1 MTQSPEGYPQG
12 PSYDPAKPDYGTT
25 PDYGTSPDYGTTP
38 SHTGPAETDAPVADH
53 REEAR
58 RQALDDVKHTRTRA
72 AWVGLI
78 VGAIVT
84 LMLLVF
90 IVQNL
95 DSQNIDLFFWSV
107 NLPLGVSLLVAAI
120 LGAVITA
127 IVGSLRMLQVRRAV
141 KKARP

>member
-1 MTQSPEGYPQG
+1 MTQSPEDYPQG
-12 PSYDPAKPDYGTT
+12 PTYDPAT
-25 PDYGTSPDYGTTP
+25 PDYGTPP
-38 SHTGPAETDAPVADH
+38 PPQTGPTESDAPVADD

-58 RQALDDVKHTRTRA
+58 RRALDDVKHTRTRA

-78 VGAIVT
+78 VGAVIT
-84 LMLLVF
+84 LMLLIF

-95 DSQNIDLFFWSV
+95 DSQRIDLFFWNV
-107 NLPLGVSLLVAAI
+107 KLPLGVSLLIAAI

>member
-1 MTQSPEGYPQG
+1 MTQPPPESYQPG
-12 PSYDPAKPDYGTT
+12 PDFDPTKPDAAY
-25 PDYGTSPDYGTTP
+25 P
-38 SHTGPAETDAPVADH
+38 TDPIDAAPPPADH
-53 REEAR
+53 RDEVR

-78 VGAIVT
+78 VGALVT
-84 LMLLVF
+84 LILLIF

-95 DSQNIDLFFWSV
+95 DSQKIDLFFWTV
-107 NLPLGVSLLVAAI
+107 NLPVGVSLLIAAI

-141 KKARP
+141 KKSRA

>member
-1 MTQSPEGYPQG
+1 MTYQPPEGYQP
-12 PSYDPAKPDYGTT
+12 
-25 PDYGTSPDYGTTP
+25 SPDYNPVKPDPTQP
-38 SHTGPAETDAPVADH
+38 DVAYPTGPTDAAPPAADH
-53 REEAR
+53 REEVR
-58 RQALDDVKHTRTRA
+58 RQALDDVRHTRTRA

-78 VGAIVT
+78 VGALVT
-84 LMLLVF
+84 LILLIF

-95 DSQNIDLFFWSV
+95 DSQNIDLFFWTV
-107 NLPLGVSLLVAAI
+107 NLPVGVSLLIAAI

>member
-1 MTQSPEGYPQG
+1 MTYQPPEGYQP
-12 PSYDPAKPDYGTT
+12 
-25 PDYGTSPDYGTTP
+25 SPDYDPTKPDAAYPTEAVEAAP
-38 SHTGPAETDAPVADH
+38 PAADH
-53 REEAR
+53 RDEVR
-58 RQALDDVKHTRTRA
+58 RQALDDVRHTRTRA

-78 VGAIVT
+78 VGALVT
-84 LMLLVF
+84 LILLIF

-95 DSQNIDLFFWSV
+95 DSQNIDLFFWTV
-107 NLPLGVSLLVAAI
+107 NLPVGVSLLIAAI